1 MGDLLDEILDESK
14 PLDTGAEDAG
24 AGDDSQSA
32 ESSAEGDSTSQ
43 ATEDAA
49 PPADSNLNRLLELEK
64 ANSGLLGALQA
75 ERKSRQQLESKMSE
89 VTGFL
94 ANIAAQ
100 RAQPPAQQQQP
111 QPRKP
116 AKIKVEIDEEGNAF
130 VPETAL
136 DEILAQRIKPAQVPQ
151 EMKQLHMQQMAAM
164 QALQREKS
172 FREAVNTVVKK
183 DESYRDAYKEVDQAF
198 DWINE
203 RVIQAQESAGIS
215 GNVNS
220 VTALKVLRGTV
231 VGDEF
236 SKKFPG
242 MDFERVVRAYD
253 SDYDL
258 ENALAMVVRSKQAA
272 QSAPAVDP
280 KTLSGLVKKPSSL
293 GGVRNQKEAK
303 ITTFDTIMNTSY
315 DEINSMSD
323 GDFKKLMEIMRQEE
337 LKG

>member
-1 MGDLLDEILDESK
+1 MSDLLGEILDESK
-14 PLDTGAEDAG
+14 PLDTGAEEADAG
-24 AGDDSQSA
+24 NDSQSA
-32 ESSAEGDSTSQ
+32 ESSAKGDSTSQ

-75 ERKSRQQLESKMSE
+75 ERKSRQNLESKMSE

-94 ANIAAQ
+94 ANLAAQ
-100 RAQPPAQQQQP
+100 RAQSQQP
-111 QPRKP
+111 TPQPPPRKP
-116 AKIKVEIDEEGNAF
+116 AKIKVEIDEEGNAY

-136 DEILAQRIKPAQVPQ
+136 DEVLAQRIKPAQVPK

-164 QALQREKS
+164 QALQREKT

-203 RVIQAQESAGIS
+203 RVIQAQEQAGIT

-220 VTALKVLRGTV
+220 VAALKVLRGSV

-236 SKKFPG
+236 AKKFPG

-258 ENALAMVVRSKQAA
+258 ENALAMVVRSKQAQA
-272 QSAPAVDP
+272 TSATDP

-323 GDFKKLMEIMRQEE
+323 NDFKKLMEIMRQEE